1 MADDIINIDL
11 NVLPKID
18 KKGLTDLTRQLQSI
32 VGSKNFEFRGFLDSL
47 ITPGTFTG
55 LSFGEKQKRNFRDFV
70 QSLSSI
76 SSTLEDIN
84 QLVPRR
90 QSKARGVTSDNLK
103 SFSNAMKRAQ
113 DYINVMRAVAN
124 QYHPLLENVNLED
137 RIYKDILAGRN
148 THQYNVGA
156 SLLANERFRRLDNL
170 NRRYESMG
178 IVSDPFRILTLSGR
192 NASNKTAI
200 IPRAAHAFEAY
211 EEYNKHATKAIYQ
224 TLSGQTGAL
233 EALGQVGLGVEAD
246 GSYGENVDPK
256 IYKAATQMIGAIT
269 KGRET
274 AQKLNAGG
282 LDKEE
287 RAALLDM
294 HKTQAKIFNK
304 GLKIL
309 WGTQEQK
316 EMASAIYASQT
327 ALTQPASI
335 LQQAIGLIGVGSA
348 VGTIAQT
355 IGGVLEAGWQEDI
368 DRSWQGSVKARNS
381 EIKSTATLGGG
392 VAGGLA
398 GAAIGTVGGFLV
410 GGPAGMVPGAIKGAA
425 IGGGVGAYGASE
437 VGTYLEK
444 RLGANIA
451 SINYATGQA
460 RNESLYGPGYSTVL
474 AEMINGQGIAS
485 REDVSKMAGNAL
497 TLRARMMLGLV
508 GENEMLLYSLMPDYY
523 RAAMDDRSQVE
534 IMDAYQR
541 SLLGIG
547 DRSLRAFAGMN
558 VGGGSAGMY
567 ALANS
572 PYYADMRMMAGD
584 ADEFDYFNRVYGEG
598 LVRAASGREGR
609 EYFTARK
616 NREQVA
622 RSAGSIDPFVAAPGY
637 AGPTR
642 EWLDTEGEALSE
654 KKWYTPAKIAS
665 EIMGKIVPSVLSAVP
680 IVNVYLDGSEIGY
693 ALEVNRGSER
703 LLNVGSN

>member
-18 KKGLTDLTRQLQSI
+18 KKGLVNLTRQLNDI
-32 VGSKNFEFRGFLDSL
+32 VGSKNAAFRGFLDSL

-70 QSLSSI
+70 QSISSI
-76 SSTLEDIN
+76 NSTLEDIN
-84 QLVPRR
+84 KLVPQK
-90 QSKARGVTSDNLK
+90 QSKARGITSENLT
-103 SFSNAMKRAQ
+103 SFGDAMKKAQ
-113 DYINVMRAVAN
+113 DYMKTMRSVAN

-200 IPRAAHAFEAY
+200 IPRAAHAFETY
-211 EEYNKHATKAIYQ
+211 EEYNKQATSAVYQ
-224 TLSGQTGAL
+224 MLSGQTGAL
-233 EALGQVGLGVEAD
+233 NALGQVGLGIGAD

-256 IYKAATQMIGAIT
+256 VYRAATEMIGAIT
-269 KGRET
+269 KGREVT
-274 AQKLNAGG
+274 EKLNAGG

-294 HKTQAKIFNK
+294 HKTQNKIFNK

-327 ALTQPASI
+327 RLNQPASI
-335 LQQAIGLIGVGSA
+335 LQQAMGFIGPASA
-348 VGTIAQT
+348 VGAVMNTA
-355 IGGVLEAGWQEDI
+355 GGILEAGWQEDI
-368 DRSWQGSVKARNS
+368 DRSWQGSVKAR
-381 EIKSTATLGGG
+381 TAQMKGTGQLGGAVAGG
-392 VAGGLA
+392 VAGA
-398 GAAIGTVGGFLV
+398 GIGALIGFLV
-410 GGPAGMVPGAIKGAA
+410 GGGPAGAILGAK
-425 IGGGVGAYGASE
+425 IGGGTGAVAGGGAASLA
-437 VGTYLEK
+437 GTYLEK

-451 SINYATGQA
+451 SISYATNQA
-460 RNESLYGPGYSTVL
+460 RNEALFGQGYSTAL
-474 AEMINGQGIAS
+474 AGMINGQGIAS
-485 REDVSKMAGNAL
+485 GEDVSKMAGNAL

-508 GENEMLLYSLMPDYY
+508 GENEMLLYSMMPDYY
-523 RAAMDDRSQVE
+523 RAGMEGRSQVE
-534 IMDAYQR
+534 VMDAYQR
-541 SLLGIG
+541 SILGIA
-547 DRSLRAFAGMN
+547 DPSLRAFVGMN

-572 PYYADMRMMAGD
+572 PYYADARMMAGT
-584 ADEFDYFNRVYGEG
+584 AYEYDYFNRMYGEG
-598 LVRAASGREGR
+598 LVRAAPGR
-609 EYFTARK
+609 EYYSARK

-622 RSAGSIDPFVAAPGY
+622 RSAASIDPFVVAPGY
-637 AGPTR
+637 ARPTR
-642 EWLDTEGEALSE
+642 EWLDEEGAALSE
-654 KKWYTPAKIAS
+654 EKWYTPTR
-665 EIMGKIVPSVLSAVP
+665 
-680 IVNVYLDGSEIGY
+680 IVNELLSKAASGFSSSVPVINIYLDSSEIGY
-693 ALEVNRGSER
+693 AMEVNRGSER

>member
-18 KKGLTDLTRQLQSI
+18 KKGLINLTRQLNDI
-32 VGSKNFEFRGFLDSL
+32 VGSKNAAFRGFLDSL

-70 QSLSSI
+70 QGISSI
-76 SSTLEDIN
+76 SSTLEEIN
-84 QLVPRR
+84 KLVPQK
-90 QSKARGVTSDNLK
+90 QSKARGITSDNVT
-103 SFSNAMKRAQ
+103 SFGNAMARAQ
-113 DYINVMRAVAN
+113 NYIKTMRDVAN

-200 IPRAAHAFEAY
+200 IPRAAHAFETY
-211 EEYNKHATKAIYQ
+211 EEYNKQATGAVYQ
-224 TLSGQTGAL
+224 MLSGQAGAL
-233 EALGQVGLGVEAD
+233 DALGRVGLGVGPD

-256 IYKAATQMIGAIT
+256 VYKAATEMIGAIT
-269 KGRET
+269 KGREVT
-274 AQKLNAGG
+274 EKLNAGG

-294 HKTQAKIFNK
+294 HKTQNKIFNK

-327 ALTQPASI
+327 RLGQPASVF
-335 LQQAIGLIGVGSA
+335 QQAMGLIGPAAA
-348 VGTIAQT
+348 VGTIVNT
-355 IGGVLEAGWQEDI
+355 VGGVLEAGWQEDV
-368 DRSWQGSVKARNS
+368 DRSWQGSVKAR
-381 EIKSTATLGGG
+381 TAQMNTAGQ
-392 VAGGLA
+392 VAGGIA
-398 GAAIGTVGGFLV
+398 GTAIGALIGFLV
-410 GGPAGMVPGAIKGAA
+410 GGPAGAVMGAGAGAVGGKGVAGWA
-425 IGGGVGAYGASE
+425 
-437 VGTYLEK
+437 GTYLEK

-451 SINYATGQA
+451 SISYATNQA
-460 RNESLYGPGYSTVL
+460 RNEAIFGQGYSTAL
-474 AEMINGQGIAS
+474 AGMINGQGIAS
-485 REDVSKMAGNAL
+485 GEDVSKMAGNAL

-508 GENEMLLYSLMPDYY
+508 GENEMLLYSMMPDYY
-523 RAAMDDRSQVE
+523 RANMEGRSQVE
-534 IMDAYQR
+534 VMDAYQR
-541 SLLGIG
+541 SILGIA
-547 DRSLRAFAGMN
+547 DPSLRAFVGMN

-572 PYYADMRMMAGD
+572 PYYADARMMAGT
-584 ADEFDYFNRVYGEG
+584 AYEYDYFNRMYGEG
-598 LVRAASGREGR
+598 LVRAAPTR
-609 EYFTARK
+609 EYYSARK
-616 NREQVA
+616 TREQVA
-622 RSAGSIDPFVAAPGY
+622 RSAGSIDPFVVAPGY
-637 AGPTR
+637 ARPTR
-642 EWLDTEGEALSE
+642 EWLDVEGEALSE
-654 KKWYTPAKIAS
+654 EKWYTPARIVNELLNKAAS
-665 EIMGKIVPSVLSAVP
+665 GFSSSVP
-680 IVNVYLDGSEIGY
+680 IINIYLDSSEIGY
-693 ALEVNRGSER
+693 AMEVNRGSER